1 MANDESEEKTLP
13 PTKKKLRDARKKG
26 QVARSRNL
34 AGCVAGGRDRI
45 PDAGWCQHHGRV
57 RDHVR
62 DRRQRRCR
70 RLYHIGLHAVW
81 AAAVQAALRAVL
93 PLVVLGPMLVVLASM
108 VMMQGIPFATN
119 PLVPRLEKINPFE
132 GFKRLFRLR
141 SLVEFVKSLI
151 KLTLIVTLAVA
162 VVAGGLNGLMQM
174 PTCGVNCVA
183 AGLHALSV
191 PLLSGVAGV
200 FVVSGLV
207 DVGLQAVAVPTRPE
221 DQISSEA
228 ERERKDMDGDPH
240 LRRERRRI
248 MREAVRLAGGLGLR
262 RATMVV
268 RDGGGITIGLRYK
281 IKEMP
286 APVVVCRARDDRAA
300 TMLAEAREMRLP
312 SAEDAS
318 LAASLYRVPPGHG
331 IPEQLFRP
339 VALAL
344 SRAGVV

>member
-26 QVARSRNL
+26 QVARSRDLTSGASL
-34 AGCVAGGRDRI
+34 AGAIGYLMLGGASIMATCVTMFETAGNVA
-45 PDAGWCQHHGRV
+45 AG
-57 RDHVR
+57 DFA
-62 DRRQRRCR
+62 
-70 RLYHIGLHAVW
+70 LGLHAVW

-108 VMMQGIPFATN
+108 VMMQGIPFATD

-207 DVGLQAVAVPTRPE
+207 DVGLQRWLFQR
-221 DQISSEA
+221 DQKMSPSEA
-228 ERERKDMDGDPH
+228 KRERKDMDGDPH

-268 RDGGGITIGLRYK
+268 HDGSGITIGLRYK